1 MTMKSTK
8 EMKVAGHPIETTR
21 LGRASRR
28 IRLQTIVWLRWLAVA
43 GQSATILL
51 VAFGLNFPLPLL
63 ACSLLIGALALAN
76 LFLTARFPSTYRL
89 EPWEATLLLAFD
101 LLQLTALIY
110 ITGGLSNPFAPL
122 ICVQVIIAFASQPLR
137 HSLILLAFA
146 VICSTAIAFS
156 PFPVPW
162 YPGEV
167 LPIQLLLHVGTWVA
181 IIATTSFAAFYAYRV
196 SHEANQ
202 LADALAATELVLER
216 EKHLSQLDGLA
227 AAAAHE
233 LGTPL
238 ATISVVA
245 KEMER
250 ELGNDERFGE
260 DIALLRSQS
269 ERCRDILR
277 RLTSLSTDDEEHM
290 RRLPLSSLI
299 EEVMAP
305 HREFG
310 IRLDLVEK
318 NNRIDEPVGI
328 RNAGVIYGL
337 GNLIENGVDY
347 AREKVTVTVEYDSQN
362 VAVTI
367 EDDGPGYAHD
377 VLARIGEPYVTERH
391 NDTRA
396 GGLGLGLFI
405 AKTLLER
412 SGATVTFENRGLSGT
427 GARVTIVWPRALM
440 DDKRDR

>member
-1 MTMKSTK
+1 MTMKSAK

-202 LADALAATELVLER
+202 AGRCAGCDRTGAGAGKTSLAAR
-216 EKHLSQLDGLA
+216 
-227 AAAAHE
+227 
-233 LGTPL
+233 
-238 ATISVVA
+238 
-245 KEMER
+245 
-250 ELGNDERFGE
+250 
-260 DIALLRSQS
+260 RSGR
-269 ERCRDILR
+269 RC
-277 RLTSLSTDDEEHM
+277 
-290 RRLPLSSLI
+290 
-299 EEVMAP
+299 
-305 HREFG
+305 G
-310 IRLDLVEK
+310 
-318 NNRIDEPVGI
+318 
-328 RNAGVIYGL
+328 
-337 GNLIENGVDY
+337 
-347 AREKVTVTVEYDSQN
+347 
-362 VAVTI
+362 
-367 EDDGPGYAHD
+367 
-377 VLARIGEPYVTERH
+377 
-391 NDTRA
+391 TRA
-396 GGLGLGLFI
+396 GHAAGDNQRRRQG
-405 AKTLLER
+405 
-412 SGATVTFENRGLSGT
+412 NGT
-427 GARVTIVWPRALM
+427 GTR
-440 DDKRDR
+440 K